1 MSQNR
6 WQIAFFFA
14 AVALFGAALFGSC
27 SRSVSLPDD
36 VQAAMQRLPDKV
48 DYTYQVKPLLSDR
61 CFACHG
67 PDKNKQQAGL
77 RLDIKE
83 SAYDHESEESGR
95 NAIVPGNPASSELVH
110 RILATD
116 PKVMMP
122 TPESH
127 LSLTAEEKAIL
138 IKWVEQGAEYKPH
151 WSFVA
156 PQKAPLPE
164 VKNKTWVRNDIDR
177 FVLKT
182 LEDKGL
188 QPAPEADKTTILRR
202 VSLDLTGLPPT
213 PAEVDAFLADTRP
226 NAYENVVDRLLA
238 SPHYG
243 ERMAVEWLDIARYAD
258 THGYQDDG
266 LRTIWPYRD
275 WVISAFNK
283 NLPYDKFITWQ
294 LAGDMLPSAAR
305 PDAAREILTA
315 TAFNRNHQQSQ
326 EGGIIDEEYR
336 IEYVADRANTFGKA
350 FLGLTTECARCHDH
364 KYDPISQ
371 KDYYSLFAFF
381 NNNNERGEIPY
392 NGEAA
397 PTMTLTTPDVDAK
410 LKAIREKLTPLAQ
423 QLNPDQAVYQPGFSR
438 WLSSTSNVRSAEAGQ
453 IGQYSFDEKDRV
465 NLVAYAKEKDAE
477 RSLKEV
483 EEKKK
488 KAAEARANV
497 GKKAVKSPEA
507 PKKEEKKPFRKKT
520 RDELLKDP
528 RNAFENSVN
537 DTIPAHL
544 GGDVEKLPYRV
555 KGRFGAAR
563 FLPGDSY
570 LELPRNVANF
580 DRHEPF
586 TLSAWLNV
594 RRADVT
600 GFLLGRADGPF
611 NGQRGYE
618 WRLTPDGRLKVTLSH
633 VWPDNAI
640 DLESTVKM
648 PVKTWYNMAMTYDG
662 SGRAEG
668 VRLFLNGTPLPVQV
682 LTNNLKHSMTKGKD
696 GTSWGGVQ
704 PFLIGRT
711 SDQYTKGYA
720 IDELRIYN
728 RALTELE
735 IPTLAG
741 QPDRLQLALRTPA
754 NQRTAEQVAGLRR
767 FYVTV
772 HDPLYQNALREATA
786 LRLEETMLYNNSDQL
801 MVMSERKF
809 SRKSFI
815 LKRGAY
821 DVPGD
826 EVSPATP
833 AQLMAFPKDYPKNRL
848 GLAKWLLHPD
858 NSLFSRVAVNR
869 FWQTYFG
876 RGLVGSVDDFGNQG
890 ELPSHP
896 QLLDYLAVTFR
907 ESVGPAS
914 ASRSPGWN
922 VKSLQKMIVLSA
934 TYRQSSNASEKLRE
948 LDPDNRLLARGPSYR
963 ISAEQIRDNALK
975 ASGLLAE
982 KIGGPSVLPYQPA
995 GIWEALATR
1004 NAVSYVQDQGDSLY
1018 RRSMY
1023 TFWKRSSPPPMMLN
1037 FDASERHF
1045 CIVKRQKTSTPL
1057 QALVTLNDPQFV
1069 EAARVLAERMLKEG
1083 GSSPDARIV
1092 FAYKALTSRPPRP
1105 QELALLKQ
1113 LYADE
1118 LADFRRQPKRVEALL
1133 NVGEFPR
1140 DKTLRADELAT
1151 STVVASTIMN
1161 FDEFVIKR

>member
-1 MSQNR
+1 MTLNR
-6 WQIAFFFA
+6 WRIALYFA
-14 AVALFGAALFGSC
+14 AVTAFGAALFGSC

-36 VQAAMQRLPDKV
+36 VQAAMLRLPEKV

-83 SAYDHESEESGR
+83 NAYDHESEESGMS
-95 NAIVPGNPASSELVH
+95 AIVPGNPASSELVR

-138 IKWVEQGAEYKPH
+138 VRWIEQGAEYKPH
-151 WSFVA
+151 WSFVV
-156 PQKAPLPE
+156 PQKAQLPE
-164 VKNKTWVRNDIDR
+164 VKKKSWVRNDIDR
-177 FVLKT
+177 FVLKK
-182 LEDKGL
+182 LEDQGL
-188 QPAPEADKTTILRR
+188 QPAPEADKTTLLRR

-213 PAEVDAFLADTRP
+213 PAEVDAFVADTGP
-226 NAYENVVDRLLA
+226 NAYENVVNRLLA

-283 NLPYDKFITWQ
+283 NLPHDKFITWQ
-294 LAGDMLPSAAR
+294 LAGDMLPN
-305 PDAAREILTA
+305 PTREMRMA

-336 IEYVADRANTFGKA
+336 AEYVADRANTFGKA

-381 NNNNERGEIPY
+381 NNNNERGNIPY

-397 PTMTLTTPDVDAK
+397 PTITLTTPDVDAK
-410 LKAIREKLTPLAQ
+410 LKLIREKLTPLTQ
-423 QLNPDQAVYQPGFSR
+423 KLNPDQAAYQPGFAR
-438 WLSSTSNVRSAEAGQ
+438 WVSSTPTIHAAEAGL
-453 IGQYSFDEKDRV
+453 IAHYSFDEHNRV
-465 NLVAYAKEKDAE
+465 NLVKYAKAKDAE
-477 RSLKEV
+477 RKVKEA

-488 KAAEARANV
+488 KAVEEKANA
-497 GKKAVKSPEA
+497 GKKASKKPEE
-507 PKKEEKKPFRKKT
+507 PKKEAKKPDQKKT
-520 RDELLKDP
+520 KEELLKDP
-528 RNAFENSVN
+528 RNAFLNEVN
-537 DTIPAHL
+537 DTIPARL
-544 GGDVEKLPYRV
+544 GGEVEKLPYRV
-555 KGRFGAAR
+555 KGHFGAGR

-570 LELPRNVANF
+570 IELPRNVGLFERN
-580 DRHEPF
+580 EPF

-618 WRLTPDGRLKVTLSH
+618 WRLTPDGRLKVTFSH

-640 DLESTVKM
+640 DIESTVKM
-648 PVKTWYNMAMTYDG
+648 PVREWYNLAMTYDG
-662 SGRAEG
+662 SSQAGG
-668 VRLFLNGTPLPVQV
+668 VRLFLNGKALPVQV
-682 LTNNLKHSMTKGKD
+682 VTNNLNHSMTKGK
-696 GTSWGGVQ
+696 GETSWGNAQ

-711 SDQYTKGYA
+711 SDQYTKDFA

-728 RALTELE
+728 RSLTELE

-741 QPDRLQLALRTPA
+741 QSDRLQLALQTPA
-754 NQRTAEQVAGLRR
+754 GQRTAGQVAGLRR
-767 FYVTV
+767 YYVSV
-772 HDPLYQNALREATA
+772 HDSTYQTALREATK
-786 LRLEETMLYNNSDQL
+786 LRLEETNLYTNSDQL
-801 MVMSERKF
+801 MVMKERKF
-809 SRKSFI
+809 PRKSFI

-821 DVPGD
+821 DVHGD

-833 AQLMAFPKDYPKNRL
+833 GQLLEFPKEYPKNRL
-848 GLAKWLLHPD
+848 GLARWLLHPD

-907 ESVGPAS
+907 EPGAN
-914 ASRSPGWN
+914 RSPGWN
-922 VKSLQKMIVLSA
+922 VKALQKLIVLSA

-948 LDPDNRLLARGPSYR
+948 ADPDNRLLARGPSYR
-963 ISAEQIRDNALK
+963 ISAEQIRDNALM
-975 ASGLLAE
+975 ASGLLT
-982 KIGGPSVLPYQPA
+982 KTIGGPSVLPYQPA

-1069 EAARVLAERMLKEG
+1069 EAARVLAERMLREG
-1083 GSSPDARIV
+1083 GSSPDSRIA
-1092 FAYKALTSRPPRP
+1092 FAYKALTSRSPRP

-1113 LYADE
+1113 LYTDE
-1118 LADFRRQPKRVEALL
+1118 LAEFRRQPNRIDALL
-1133 NVGEFPR
+1133 NVGEHPR
-1140 DKTLRADELAT
+1140 DKTLKPDELAT
-1151 STVVASTIMN
+1151 NTVVASTIMN